1 MEGIFEAQKWVT
13 ESVSGYAWGTE
24 KDANYEAVSAGG
36 TKHRE
41 AVEVSYDPQVIEY
54 KKLVDL
60 YLTQIDPTQA
70 DGQFA
75 DRGYR
80 YTTAILYQNASEKKI
95 AESTLEA
102 LGDSRKFDKP
112 IAVKIEPWVN
122 FFRAEEYHQDYYKKS
137 AFRYNLYK
145 EGSGRGEYIKKNWGK
160 EISSLTATDLQ
171 SKLTPLQYK
180 VTQKDGTEPP
190 FNNEYWDN
198 HRDGIYIDIVDGTP
212 LFSSKAKYDSGTGWP
227 SFTKPISADVITTKT
242 DTNLLSER
250 TEVRS
255 KKANSHLGHVFDD
268 GPRDQGGL
276 RYCMNSAA
284 LKFIPKE
291 DLQKEWYGEYGT
303 LFQ

>member
-1 MEGIFEAQKWVT
+1 M
-13 ESVSGYAWGTE
+13 
-24 KDANYEAVSAGG
+24 
-36 TKHRE
+36 
-41 AVEVSYDPQVIEY
+41 SYDPQVIEY

-291 DLQKEWYGEYGT
+291 DLQKE
-303 LFQ
+303 